1 MPHFTPCA
9 CIDSRNSADT
19 GDTLASPSST
29 SMISSA
35 RILTYLA
42 ETTLWAGETEQ
53 AAQWL
58 AKALTYHA
66 NPTWIRTELVDCL
79 WTAARLAA
87 VQQNYLRAATL
98 SGLAEQV
105 SSRIRYVLVEPV
117 RGELEPAVFA
127 EAFAAG
133 RQMSLNEAF
142 ALSFINLLRDAE
154 LSR

>member
-1 MPHFTPCA
+1 M
-9 CIDSRNSADT
+9 CIRDS
-19 GDTLASPSST
+19 
-29 SMISSA
+29 
-35 RILTYLA
+35 
-42 ETTLWAGETEQ
+42 
-53 AAQWL
+53 
-58 AKALTYHA
+58 
-66 NPTWIRTELVDCL
+66 L

>member
-1 MPHFTPCA
+1 M
-9 CIDSRNSADT
+9 
-19 GDTLASPSST
+19 
-29 SMISSA
+29 
-35 RILTYLA
+35 TYLA

-58 AKALTYHA
+58 AQALTYHA
-66 NPTWIRTELVDCL
+66 NPSWIRTELVDCL
-79 WTAARLAA
+79 WTAARLAT

-105 SSRIRYVLVEPV
+105 SSRIRYVLVEPVRAQVDAALATV

>member
-1 MPHFTPCA
+1 
-9 CIDSRNSADT
+9 
-19 GDTLASPSST
+19 
-29 SMISSA
+29 MISSA

-58 AKALTYHA
+58 AQALTYHA
-66 NPTWIRTELVDCL
+66 NPSWIRTELVDCL

>member
-1 MPHFTPCA
+1 
-9 CIDSRNSADT
+9 
-19 GDTLASPSST
+19 
-29 SMISSA
+29 MISSA

-58 AKALTYHA
+58 AQALTYHA
-66 NPTWIRTELVDCL
+66 NPSWIRTELVDCL
-79 WTAARLAA
+79 WTAARLAT

-105 SSRIRYVLVEPV
+105 SSRIRYVLVEPVRAQVDAALATV